1 MNAANACAKT
11 VVGGDPTMTA
21 KEDMFEEFEL
31 IQGVIERQADNSF
44 KIKGWTVTLVVVAL
58 IFKTE
63 DFHVI
68 AAFLPLLGFW
78 GLDAYFL
85 QQEKQYRHLYNWVR
99 ENRPEDDSRMF
110 DLDASRFED
119 DVGSVFRMMLS
130 PTLLTFYGII
140 AGLLA
145 VYTYIVFQVNGVSF
159 LG

>member
-1 MNAANACAKT
+1 MAS
-11 VVGGDPTMTA
+11 

-31 IQGVIERQADNSF
+31 IQNVIERQADNSF

-85 QQEKQYRHLYNWVR
+85 KQEKKYRCLYNWVR
-99 ENRPEDDSRMF
+99 EHRQDEDGHLF

-119 DVGSVFRMMLS
+119 EVDGVLRTMLS
-130 PTLLTFYGII
+130 PTLAVFYGII
-140 AGLLA
+140 GVLL
-145 VYTYIVFQVNGVSF
+145 VIYTYIVFQVNGVTF